1 MVVIYCSDE
10 PLAAAGASHNDV
22 WMLYAEPW
30 RREVKA
36 LLDQVPW
43 RFAEKQLFE
52 GCWNRFKQFPQ
63 DRYYILLYDTI

>member
-1 MVVIYCSDE
+1 MQRFVA
-10 PLAAAGASHNDV
+10 LAAAGASHNDV

-43 RFAEKQLFE
+43 RFAEKQTV
-52 GCWNRFKQFPQ
+52 
-63 DRYYILLYDTI
+63 LLAVGIDLSNSHLR